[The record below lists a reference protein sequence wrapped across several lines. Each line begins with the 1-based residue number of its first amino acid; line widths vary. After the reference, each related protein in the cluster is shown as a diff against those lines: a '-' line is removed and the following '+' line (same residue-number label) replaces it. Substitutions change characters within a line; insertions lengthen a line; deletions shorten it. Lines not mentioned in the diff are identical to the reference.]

1 MTDVATSPGVLGA
14 RATVFDPGDAPNVF
28 VARWTHVR
36 ARVIT
41 GVAALSRL
49 LRITIQPAVADP
61 DGQGWSVLAVDTAL
75 AEAVRRQLTK
85 PGSIPPQQQLQLIMA
100 DRAVHDS
107 TGSAATPLSASSWT
121 PFRPNVETRPYRPIA
136 EMDCALSVQTDLKDA
151 WWEGPAGEFMNP

>member
-1 MTDVATSPGVLGA
+1 MTDVATSPGLLGA
-14 RATVFDPGDAPNVF
+14 RTTVFNPGDAPNAI
-28 VARWTHVR
+28 VARGMHVR

-49 LRITIQPAVADP
+49 LRITIQPAVAVP

-75 AEAVRRQLTK
+75 ADAVRRQLTK

-107 TGSAATPLSASSWT
+107 TGSAVTPVSASGWT

-136 EMDCALSVQTDLKDA
+136 EMGCALSDQTDA
-151 WWEGPAGEFMNP
+151 EGDVRHLLGSG